1 MRGQILRT
9 LTVSALLLVGGLGVA
24 TAGRGAE
31 AGPSAVP
38 GHYRTATA
46 SFLLTP
52 LLPTSTSG
60 PCYGRTDNPHR
71 SKHRPG
77 YITVQGR
84 TVCPGEAVGVRVVL
98 LRRRFGIWRQVG
110 HSSRSGFGLVRANA
124 SRRARCGLFKGV
136 SYHSASH
143 HFPAVTANRNRIP
156 CD

>member
-1 MRGQILRT
+1 MRRQILRT

-31 AGPSAVP
+31 AGPSAAL
-38 GHYRTATA
+38 GQYRTATA
-46 SFLLTP
+46 SLLQTP
-52 LLPTSTSG
+52 LLPKST
-60 PCYGRTDNPHR
+60 CYGRTDNPHR

-84 TVCPGEAVGVRVVL
+84 TVCPGEVGVRVVL

-136 SYHSASH
+136 SYHTASNH
-143 HFPAVTANRNRIP
+143 YPAVTANRNRIP
-156 CD
+156 CG